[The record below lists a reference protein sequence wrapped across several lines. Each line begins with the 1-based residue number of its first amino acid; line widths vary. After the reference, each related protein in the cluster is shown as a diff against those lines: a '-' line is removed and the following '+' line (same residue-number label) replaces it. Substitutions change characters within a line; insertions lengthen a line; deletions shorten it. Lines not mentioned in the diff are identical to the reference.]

1 MQKDFWLKLKE
12 RLAKAVSENNIY
24 DIDLIAEYLRNP
36 SLMTDEYYTQEHFTG
51 YSSIDKPHIKYF
63 KKGSLDAALPK
74 MKMYD
79 YLYLR
84 NKNNLNYI
92 ALNFYGRKIT
102 YREMFYNI
110 EQVAKSFL
118 QMGIKEGDN
127 VVIAMPTT
135 PESVYMLFAL
145 NRIGVIP
152 VELDPRTTAK
162 DVETTIRESKTSFYI
177 TMEDCSPM
185 IDEILANSKS
195 VNDQLQ
201 KVMFISPTESLPLG
215 MNYLSDFKDYIE
227 RMKGVK
233 PKVSNKEKYINWN
246 EFIKMGRN
254 YEGKIDSLYK
264 ENEIAEII
272 YTSGTTSAPKPIG
285 YTNETF
291 TAMVRQVE
299 LGEND
304 YVPRDKNLDIIPLFL
319 GFGSNNGVYTIL
331 AFGMEDILIPV
342 PVIDE
347 LPKLIEKFKPN
358 HILGAPIH
366 MKVLLRYLQTTPKSL
381 QDLSFIK
388 SLVCGS
394 AALESSKQYELD
406 AELARRGCKI
416 KVGPGYG
423 QNEAGP
429 GLCFSSDTFLEN
441 RKPGCSGFPLL
452 FTTVSI
458 FDPETNEELKY
469 GEDLEG
475 EIRYKTPTS
484 MKGYVFDREEAT
496 SKYYQVGL
504 DGEVWCHSGDLG
516 KIDSD
521 GGVYVTGR
529 IERQIGRGGFKFSPA
544 EVEDFIVAH
553 IPAIESCALIGK
565 PDEIEENIPILYYSL
580 KPEYQESK
588 DLIREEI
595 ITLCQKLKEYKIPA
609 DYIERE
615 IPLTPNLKPDFKKLE
630 KETLGLK
637 LERIKKTN

>member
-1 MQKDFWLKLKE
+1 MQKKFLLQLKE
-12 RLAKAVSENNIY
+12 RLTKAVSENNIY
-24 DIDLIAEYLRNP
+24 DINLIEEYLKNP
-36 SLMTDEYYTQEHFTG
+36 SLLNEEYYSQEKFTG
-51 YSSIDKPHIKYF
+51 YASIDKPHIKYF
-63 KKGSLDAALPK
+63 KKGTLDVSLPK

-118 QMGIKEGDN
+118 KMGVKEGDN
-127 VVIAMPTT
+127 VVISMPTT

-145 NRIGVIP
+145 NRIGAVP

-162 DVETTIRESKTSFYI
+162 DIESTIKESKTTFYI
-177 TMEDCSPM
+177 TMEDCAPM
-185 IDEILANSKS
+185 IDEILTNSRTIKS
-195 VNDQLQ
+195 QLQ
-201 KVMFISPTESLPLG
+201 KVMFISPTQSLPFG

-227 RMKGVK
+227 RMKGIK
-233 PKVSNKEKYINWN
+233 PKVPIKDEYMNWDK
-246 EFIKMGRN
+246 FIKNGRN
-254 YEGKIDSLYK
+254 YQGKIDSLYK

-272 YTSGTTSAPKPIG
+272 YTSGTTSSPKPIG

-304 YVPRDKNLDIIPLFL
+304 YAPRDKNLDIIPLFL

-342 PVIDE
+342 PVIDG

-358 HILGAPIH
+358 HILGAPVH

-406 AELARRGCKI
+406 EELSRRGCKI

-429 GLCFSSDTFLEN
+429 GICFSSDSFLEN
-441 RKPGCSGFPLL
+441 KKPGCSGYPLI
-452 FTTVSI
+452 FTTISI
-458 FDPETNEELKY
+458 FDPETNKELKY
-469 GEDLEG
+469 GADLEG

-484 MKGYVFDREEAT
+484 MKGYVFDREEET

-504 DGEVWCHSGDLG
+504 DGTVWCHSGDLG

-521 GGVYVTGR
+521 GGLYVTGR
-529 IERQIGRGGFKFSPA
+529 IERQIGRSGFKFSPA
-544 EVEDFIVAH
+544 EIEDFIVAH
-553 IPAIESCALIGK
+553 ISAVESCALIGK

-580 KPEYQESK
+580 KPEYQESSAV
-588 DLIREEI
+588 IRQEI

-609 DYIERE
+609 DYIERD

-637 LERIKKTN
+637 LIKKTN